1 MPFTSLDLM
10 KLKEE
15 EEMSKSVIERL
26 WEVNPE
32 AEIWWDSSPIIYDNW
47 RNKMIEKAA
56 NKEEMKGWVDRLYSK
71 DNPPGKNIFRGV
83 TTNPP
88 LSYNAIKEDPDYWT
102 KWVDDLIKKERCTDT
117 EVAFWL
123 TYKEIVRRGAETYL
137 PTFKASR
144 FKHGYI
150 SGQVDP
156 RVRHDVQKMV
166 AQGVELHSILPN
178 VMIKVPGTA
187 EGYEV
192 IRRLTAK
199 GIPTNNTLAF
209 IIPQFVTCMKSI
221 LAGLKEAKAN
231 GVDLSEWRS
240 VITAMSARYGTLG
253 DLQKEATERNIEL
266 SEADVRWAEIAIFKK
281 ACRLV
286 KENKEYPGKM
296 LLCSMRMSPVVDGST
311 RSWHVEKAAGA
322 NIVYTCPPPYLEG
335 LLEKGNHLEFH
346 NQIEEPVPK
355 EVMDKLMKIPYF
367 KRGYAEDGYTPQE
380 FTTHPALVATAK
392 EFSGATQSMV
402 DFVAKRV
409 ANYCG

>member
-1 MPFTSLDLM
+1 
-10 KLKEE
+10 
-15 EEMSKSVIERL
+15 MSKSVVERL

-32 AEIWWDSSPIIYDNW
+32 AEIWWDSSPIIYENW
-47 RNKMIEKAA
+47 RNKMIQKAA
-56 NKEEMKGWVDRLYSK
+56 NKEEMKVWLDRLYSK
-71 DNPPGKNIFRGV
+71 DNPPEKNIFRGV

-88 LSYNAIKEDPDYWT
+88 LSYSAIKDDPDYWT
-102 KWVDDLIKKERCTDT
+102 KWVDNLISKERCTDA
-117 EVAFWL
+117 ERVFWQ
-123 TYKEIVRRGAETYL
+123 TYREIVKRGAELYL
-137 PTFKASR
+137 PIFKASR

-156 RVRHDVQKMV
+156 RCRHDVEKMV
-166 AQGVELHSILPN
+166 AQGVELHSLSPN
-178 VMIKVPGTA
+178 VMIKVPGTM

-209 IIPQFVTCMKSI
+209 IIPQFMAAMKAI
-221 LAGLKEAKAN
+221 VAGLKEAKTN
-231 GVDLSEWRS
+231 GVDLAEWRS

-266 SEADVRWAEIAIFKK
+266 SEADIRWAEIAIFKK
-281 ACRLV
+281 ACHLV
-286 KENKEYPGKM
+286 KENRDYPGKM
-296 LLCSMRMSPVVDGST
+296 LLCSMRMSPVVNGVT
-311 RSWHVEKAAGA
+311 RSWHVEKVAGA
-322 NIVYTCPPPYLEG
+322 NIVYTCPPPYIEG
-335 LLEKGNHLEFH
+335 LLEKGNHLEFS

-355 EVMDKLMKIPYF
+355 EVIDKLIKIPYF
-367 KRGYAEDGYTPQE
+367 KRGYAEDGYKSEE
-380 FTTHPALVATAK
+380 FNTHPALVATAV

>member
-1 MPFTSLDLM
+1 
-10 KLKEE
+10 
-15 EEMSKSVIERL
+15 MSKSVVERL

-32 AEIWWDSSPIIYDNW
+32 AEIWWDSSPIIYENW
-47 RNKMIEKAA
+47 RNKMLQKAV
-56 NKEEMKGWVDRLYSK
+56 NKEEMKVWLDRLYSK
-71 DNPPGKNIFRGV
+71 DNPPEKNIFRGV

-88 LSYNAIKEDPDYWT
+88 LSYNAIKDDPEYWT
-102 KWVDDLIKKERCTDT
+102 KWVDNLISKERCTDA
-117 EVAFWL
+117 ERVFWQ
-123 TYKEIVRRGAETYL
+123 TYREIVKRGAELYL
-137 PTFKASR
+137 PIFKASR

-156 RVRHDVQKMV
+156 RFRQDVEKMV
-166 AQGVELHSILPN
+166 AQGVELHSLSPN
-178 VMIKVPGTA
+178 VMIKAPGTM

-209 IIPQFVTCMKSI
+209 IIPQFMACMKAI
-221 LAGLKEAKAN
+221 VAGLKEAKTN
-231 GVDLSEWRS
+231 GVDLTEWRS

-296 LLCSMRMSPVVDGST
+296 LLCSMRMSPVVNGVT
-311 RSWHVEKAAGA
+311 RSWHIEKVAGA
-322 NIVYTCPPPYLEG
+322 NIVYTCPPPYIEG
-335 LLEKGNHLEFH
+335 LLEKGNHLEFS

-355 EVMDKLMKIPYF
+355 EVIDKLMKIPYF
-367 KRGYAEDGYTPQE
+367 KRGYAEDGYKPEE
-380 FTTHPALVATAK
+380 FNTHAALVATAV

>member
-1 MPFTSLDLM
+1 
-10 KLKEE
+10 
-15 EEMSKSVIERL
+15 MSKSVIERL

-32 AEIWWDSSPIIYDNW
+32 AEIWWDSSPIIYENW
-47 RNKMIEKAA
+47 RNKMMQKAA
-56 NKEEMKGWVDRLYSK
+56 NKEEMKVWLDRLYSK
-71 DNPPGKNIFRGV
+71 DNPPEKNIFRGV

-88 LSYNAIKEDPDYWT
+88 LSYNAIKDDPDYWT
-102 KWVDDLIKKERCTDT
+102 KWVDNLISKERCTDA
-117 EVAFWL
+117 EKVFWQ
-123 TYKEIVRRGAETYL
+123 TYREIVKRGAELYL
-137 PTFKASR
+137 PIFKASR

-156 RVRHDVQKMV
+156 RFRQDVEKMV
-166 AQGVELHSILPN
+166 AQGVELHSLSPN
-178 VMIKVPGTA
+178 VMIKAPGTM

-209 IIPQFVTCMKSI
+209 IIPQFMAAMKAI
-221 LAGLKEAKAN
+221 VAGLKEAKTN
-231 GVDLSEWRS
+231 GVDLTEWRS

-296 LLCSMRMSPVVDGST
+296 LLCSMRMSPVVNGVT
-311 RSWHVEKAAGA
+311 RSWHIEKVAGA
-322 NIVYTCPPPYLEG
+322 NIVYTCPPPYIEG
-335 LLEKGNHLEFH
+335 LLEKGNHLEFS

-367 KRGYAEDGYTPQE
+367 KRGYAEDGYKPEE
-380 FTTHPALVATAK
+380 FNTHAALVATAV
-392 EFSGATQSMV
+392 EFSGATQAMV

>member
-1 MPFTSLDLM
+1 MR
-10 KLKEE
+10 
-15 EEMSKSVIERL
+15 KSVVERL

-32 AEIWWDSSPIIYDNW
+32 AEIWWDSSPIIYENW
-47 RNKMIEKAA
+47 RNKMMQKSV
-56 NKEEMKGWVDRLYSK
+56 NKEEMKLWLDRLYSK
-71 DNPPGKNIFRGV
+71 DNPPEKNIFRGV

-88 LSYNAIKEDPDYWT
+88 LSYNAIKDDPEYWT
-102 KWVDDLIKKERCTDT
+102 KWVDNLISKERCTDSET
-117 EVAFWL
+117 VFWQ
-123 TYKEIVRRGAETYL
+123 TYREIVKRGAELYL
-137 PTFKASR
+137 PIFKASR

-156 RVRHDVQKMV
+156 RFRQDVEKMV
-166 AQGVELHSILPN
+166 AQGVELHTLSPN
-178 VMIKVPGTA
+178 VMIKVPGTM

-209 IIPQFVTCMKSI
+209 IIPQFMACMKAI
-221 LAGLKEAKAN
+221 VAGLKEAKTN
-231 GVDLSEWRS
+231 GVDLTEWRS

-253 DLQKEATERNIEL
+253 DLQKEAAEKNIEL

-286 KENKEYPGKM
+286 KENKDYPGKM
-296 LLCSMRMSPVVDGST
+296 LLCSMRMSPVVNGVT
-311 RSWHVEKAAGA
+311 RSWHVEKVAGA
-322 NIVYTCPPPYLEG
+322 NIVYTCPPPYIEG
-335 LLEKGNHLEFH
+335 LLEKGNHLEFSH
-346 NQIEEPVPK
+346 QIEEPVPK

-367 KRGYAEDGYTPQE
+367 NRGYAEDGYKPEE
-380 FTTHPALVATAK
+380 FNTHAALVATAV
-392 EFSGATQSMV
+392 EFSGATQLMV

>member
-1 MPFTSLDLM
+1 MPFTCLDFM

-15 EEMSKSVIERL
+15 EEMSKSVVERL

-32 AEIWWDSSPIIYDNW
+32 AEIWWDSSPIIYENW
-47 RNKMIEKAA
+47 RNKMMQKAA
-56 NKEEMKGWVDRLYSK
+56 NKEEMKIWLDRLYSK
-71 DNPPGKNIFRGV
+71 DNPPDKNIFRGV

-88 LSYNAIKEDPDYWT
+88 LSYNAIKDDPDYWT
-102 KWVDDLIKKERCTDT
+102 KWVDSLISKERCTDA
-117 EVAFWL
+117 ERVFWQ
-123 TYKEIVRRGAETYL
+123 TYREIVKRGAELYL
-137 PTFKASR
+137 PIFKASR

-156 RVRHDVQKMV
+156 RFRQDVEKMV
-166 AQGVELHSILPN
+166 AQGVELHSLSPN
-178 VMIKVPGTA
+178 VMIKAPGTM

-209 IIPQFVTCMKSI
+209 IIPQFMACMKAI
-221 LAGLKEAKAN
+221 VAGLKEAKTN
-231 GVDLSEWRS
+231 GVDLTEWRS

-296 LLCSMRMSPVVDGST
+296 LLCSMRMSPVVNGVT
-311 RSWHVEKAAGA
+311 RSWHIEKVAGA
-322 NIVYTCPPPYLEG
+322 NIVYTCPPPYIEG
-335 LLEKGNHLEFH
+335 LLEKGNHLEFS

-355 EVMDKLMKIPYF
+355 EVMDKLMKIPYV
-367 KRGYAEDGYTPQE
+367 KRGYAEDGYKPEE
-380 FTTHPALVATAK
+380 FNTHAALVATAV
-392 EFSGATQSMV
+392 EFSGATQAMV

-409 ANYCG
+409 ANYGG

>member
-1 MPFTSLDLM
+1 
-10 KLKEE
+10 
-15 EEMSKSVIERL
+15 MSKSVVERL

-32 AEIWWDSSPIIYDNW
+32 AEIWWDSSPIIYENW
-47 RNKMIEKAA
+47 RNKMIQKAA
-56 NKEEMKGWVDRLYSK
+56 NKEEMKVWLDRLYSK
-71 DNPPGKNIFRGV
+71 DNPPEKNIFRGV

-88 LSYNAIKEDPDYWT
+88 LSYNAIKDDPEYWT
-102 KWVDDLIKKERCTDT
+102 KWVDNLISKERCTDA
-117 EVAFWL
+117 ERVFWQ
-123 TYKEIVRRGAETYL
+123 TYREIVKRGAELYL
-137 PTFKASR
+137 PIFKASR

-156 RVRHDVQKMV
+156 RFRQDVEKMV
-166 AQGVELHSILPN
+166 AQGVELHTLSPN
-178 VMIKVPGTA
+178 VMIKAPGTM

-209 IIPQFVTCMKSI
+209 IIPQFMACMKAI
-221 LAGLKEAKAN
+221 VAGLKEAKTN
-231 GVDLSEWRS
+231 GVDLTEWRS

-296 LLCSMRMSPVVDGST
+296 LLCSMRMSPVVNGVT
-311 RSWHVEKAAGA
+311 RSWHIEKVAGA
-322 NIVYTCPPPYLEG
+322 NIVYTCPPPYIEG
-335 LLEKGNHLEFH
+335 LLEKGNHLEFS

-367 KRGYAEDGYTPQE
+367 KRGYAEDGYKPDE
-380 FTTHPALVATAK
+380 FNTHAALVPTAV

-409 ANYCG
+409 ANYGG

>member
-1 MPFTSLDLM
+1 MVA
-10 KLKEE
+10 
-15 EEMSKSVIERL
+15 KSVVERL

-47 RNKMIEKAA
+47 RTKMIQKAK
-56 NKEEMKGWVDRLYSK
+56 NKEEMTAWLNRLYHK
-71 DNPPGKNIFRGV
+71 DNPPEKNIFRGV

-88 LSYNAIKEDPDYWT
+88 LSYNAIKDNPDYWT
-102 KWVDDLIKKERCTDT
+102 QWVDDLVAKEKCVDA
-117 EVAFWL
+117 EVVFWK
-123 TYKEIVRRGAETYL
+123 TYKEIVKRGAGMYL
-137 PTFKASR
+137 PIFEASH

-156 RVRHDVQKMV
+156 RVRHDVEKMV
-166 AQGVELHSILPN
+166 AQALDLRTLSPN
-178 VMIKVPGTA
+178 VMIKVPGTK

-192 IRRLTAK
+192 IKQLTAK

-209 IIPQFVTCMKSI
+209 IIPQFIACMKAI
-221 LAGLKEAKAN
+221 VAGIKEAKVK
-231 GVDLSEWRS
+231 GVDLSQWRS

-286 KENKEYPGKM
+286 KANNDYPGKM
-296 LLCSMRMSPVVDGST
+296 LLCSMRMSPQVNNEI

-322 NIVYTCPPPYLEG
+322 NIVYTCPPPYLEA
-335 LLEKGNHLEFH
+335 LLEKGNHIQFH
-346 NQIEEPVPK
+346 PQIEDPVPQ
-355 EVMDKLMKIPYF
+355 EIMDKLLKIPYF
-367 KRGYAEDGYTPQE
+367 ERGYAEDGYAPHE
-380 FTTHPALVATAK
+380 FTNHPALLATAK

-402 DFVAKRV
+402 DFVSKRI
-409 ANYCG
+409 AQYCG

>member
-1 MPFTSLDLM
+1 MIGKP
-10 KLKEE
+10 KEE
-15 EEMSKSVIERL
+15 EKMNKSVVERL

-47 RNKMIEKAA
+47 RKKMIEKAA
-56 NKEEMKGWVDRLYSK
+56 NPGEMKGWLDRLYSR
-71 DNPPGKNIFRGV
+71 DNPAGKNIFRGV

-88 LSYNAIKEDPDYWT
+88 LSYNAIKDDPVYWT
-102 KWVDDLIKKERCTDT
+102 KYVDDLIKREHCTDT
-117 EVAFWL
+117 EATFWL
-123 TYKEIVRRGAETYL
+123 TYKEIVRRGAEMYL

-156 RVRHDVQKMV
+156 RCRHDVEKMV
-166 AQGVELHSILPN
+166 SQGIELHSISPN
-178 VMIKVPGTA
+178 VMIKVPGTK

-231 GVDLSEWRS
+231 GVDLTEWRS

-253 DLQKEATERNIEL
+253 DLQKEATERSIEL

-296 LLCSMRMSPVVDGST
+296 LLCSMRMSPVVNGVT
-311 RSWHVEKAAGA
+311 RSWHIEKVAGA
-322 NIVYTCPPPYLEG
+322 NIVYTCPPPYIEG
-335 LLEKGNHLEFH
+335 LLEKGHHLEFS

-355 EVMDKLMKIPYF
+355 EVLDKLMKIPYF
-367 KRGYAEDGYTPQE
+367 ARGYAEDGYRPEE
-380 FTTHPALVATAK
+380 FNTHAALVATAK

>member
-1 MPFTSLDLM
+1 MPFTCLDFM

-15 EEMSKSVIERL
+15 EEMSKSVVERL

-32 AEIWWDSSPIIYDNW
+32 AEIWWDSSPIIYENW
-47 RNKMIEKAA
+47 RNKMMQKAA
-56 NKEEMKGWVDRLYSK
+56 NKEEMKVWLDRLYSK
-71 DNPPGKNIFRGV
+71 DNPPEKNIFRGV

-88 LSYNAIKEDPDYWT
+88 LSYNAIKDDPDYWT
-102 KWVDDLIKKERCTDT
+102 KWVDNLISKERCTDA
-117 EVAFWL
+117 EKVFWQ
-123 TYKEIVRRGAETYL
+123 TYREIVKRGAELYL
-137 PTFKASR
+137 PIFKASR

-156 RVRHDVQKMV
+156 RFRQDVEKMV
-166 AQGVELHSILPN
+166 AQGVELHSLSPN
-178 VMIKVPGTA
+178 VMIKAPGTM

-209 IIPQFVTCMKSI
+209 IIPQFTACMKAI
-221 LAGLKEAKAN
+221 VAGLKEAKTN
-231 GVDLSEWRS
+231 GVDLTEWRS

-296 LLCSMRMSPVVDGST
+296 LLCSMRMSPVVNGVT
-311 RSWHVEKAAGA
+311 RSWHIEKVAGA
-322 NIVYTCPPPYLEG
+322 NIVYTCPPPYIEG
-335 LLEKGNHLEFH
+335 LLEKGNHLEFS

-355 EVMDKLMKIPYF
+355 EVIDKLMKIPYF
-367 KRGYAEDGYTPQE
+367 KKGYAEDGYKPEE
-380 FTTHPALVATAK
+380 FNTHAALVATAV
-392 EFSGATQSMV
+392 EFSGATQAMV

>member
-1 MPFTSLDLM
+1 MPFTCLDFM

-15 EEMSKSVIERL
+15 EEMSKSVVERL

-32 AEIWWDSSPIIYDNW
+32 AEIRWDSSPIIYENW
-47 RNKMIEKAA
+47 RNKMMQKAA
-56 NKEEMKGWVDRLYSK
+56 NKEEMKVWLDRLYSK
-71 DNPPGKNIFRGV
+71 DNPPEKNIFRGV

-88 LSYNAIKEDPDYWT
+88 LSYNAIKDDPEYWT
-102 KWVDDLIKKERCTDT
+102 KWVDNLISKERCTDA
-117 EVAFWL
+117 ERVFWQ
-123 TYKEIVRRGAETYL
+123 TYREIVKRGAELYL
-137 PTFKASR
+137 PIFKASR

-156 RVRHDVQKMV
+156 RFRQDVEKMV
-166 AQGVELHSILPN
+166 AQGVELHSLSPN
-178 VMIKVPGTA
+178 VMIKAPGTM

-209 IIPQFVTCMKSI
+209 IIPQFMAAMKAI
-221 LAGLKEAKAN
+221 VAGLKEAKTN
-231 GVDLSEWRS
+231 GVDLTEWRS

-296 LLCSMRMSPVVDGST
+296 LLCSMRMSPVVNGIT
-311 RSWHVEKAAGA
+311 RSWHIEKVAGA
-322 NIVYTCPPPYLEG
+322 NIVYTCPPPYIEG
-335 LLEKGNHLEFH
+335 LLEKGNHLEFS

-355 EVMDKLMKIPYF
+355 EVIDKLMKIPYF
-367 KRGYAEDGYTPQE
+367 KRGYAEDGYKPEE
-380 FTTHPALVATAK
+380 FNTHAALVATAV
-392 EFSGATQSMV
+392 EFSGATQAMV

>member
-1 MPFTSLDLM
+1 
-10 KLKEE
+10 
-15 EEMSKSVIERL
+15 MSKSVVERL

-32 AEIWWDSSPIIYDNW
+32 AEIWWDSSPIIYENW
-47 RNKMIEKAA
+47 RNKMIQKAA
-56 NKEEMKGWVDRLYSK
+56 NKEEMKVWLDRLYSK
-71 DNPPGKNIFRGV
+71 DNPPEKNIFRGV

-88 LSYNAIKEDPDYWT
+88 LSYNAIKDDPEYWT
-102 KWVDDLIKKERCTDT
+102 KWVDNLISKERCTDA
-117 EVAFWL
+117 ERVFWQ
-123 TYKEIVRRGAETYL
+123 TYREIVKRGAELYL
-137 PTFKASR
+137 PIFKASR

-156 RVRHDVQKMV
+156 RFRQDVEKMV
-166 AQGVELHSILPN
+166 AQGVELHSLSPN
-178 VMIKVPGTA
+178 VMIKAPGTM

-209 IIPQFVTCMKSI
+209 IIPQFMAAMKAI
-221 LAGLKEAKAN
+221 VAGLKEAKTN
-231 GVDLSEWRS
+231 GVDLTEWRS

-296 LLCSMRMSPVVDGST
+296 LLCSMRMSPVVNGVT
-311 RSWHVEKAAGA
+311 RSWHIEKVAGA
-322 NIVYTCPPPYLEG
+322 NIVYTCPPPYIEG
-335 LLEKGNHLEFH
+335 LLEKGNHLEFSH
-346 NQIEEPVPK
+346 QIEDPVPK

-367 KRGYAEDGYTPQE
+367 KRGYAEDGYKPEE
-380 FTTHPALVATAK
+380 FNTHAALVATAV
-392 EFSGATQSMV
+392 EFSGATQAMV